1 MLTLISATPSPY
13 ARMNRIALAEK
24 GIPFELQNEIPWHD
38 DTKTPQYN
46 PLEQLPILLF
56 DDGTEPVYHSAHIQ
70 DYIVTKYADKGPSL
84 LTGNVDLDLKAKQLV
99 LLSVGLMDAFVQFFF
114 ETKRGDKM
122 SQPWLDRWNRKID
135 GCFKALNEMAKN
147 RKGDY
152 LLGDSLTIGDIGV
165 VCGVGQVDW
174 GNIREGWKSK
184 YPDLAEYYDKLD
196 ARPIFAETKPVMF
209 DLQDVVV

>member
-13 ARMNRIALAEK
+13 ARMNRIALMEK
-24 GIPFELQNEIPWHD
+24 GIPFELQNEIPWHN

-56 DDGTEPVYHSAHIQ
+56 DDGSESVYHSAHIQ
-70 DYIVTKYADKGPSL
+70 EYIVAKYAAKGPRL
-84 LTGNVDLDLKAKQLV
+84 LTGDLDLDLKAKQLV
-99 LLSVGLMDAFVQFFF
+99 LLSVGLMDAFVQYFF
-114 ETKRGDKM
+114 EMKRGEKM

-135 GCFKALNEMAKN
+135 GAMKAMDELAKK

-152 LLGDSLTIGDIGV
+152 LLGDTLTIADIGV
-165 VCGVGQVDW
+165 VCGVGQVDF
-174 GNIREGWKSK
+174 GNVREGWKAK
-184 YPDLAEYYDKLD
+184 YPDLAEYHDKLD
-196 ARPIFAETKPVMF
+196 ARECFRETKPVMF